1 MPDPSAPRTSAQP
14 PRAVSAAPSFA
25 PPADPPADP
34 PGAPSAHPPRDPSTA
49 PTPAAPPPAI
59 PPPTP
64 LAIGHPVILGVRFFL
79 AHTPGLVQYGS
90 KPVRDVAADP
100 GLSARIAAAL
110 RPYEAARDYPPNRA
124 FLGGLDP
131 DDLAALPQPWFAA
144 RHEAAPRR
152 QPHGEIMPEEE
163 FLALLKVFDASD
175 LVSLD
180 AGFVE
185 EVRPALAAHP
195 LLAPEDLARLGAG
208 VSQAALDERLAGA
221 LPALPLALRSGR
233 RVGVIV
239 AGHEQDATL
248 AADVLLENLCCK
260 VTAVLALRT
269 LLADEGVAAD
279 SIPYL
284 LNSGEEA
291 VGDRYQR
298 GGGNLAKAVAESCG
312 CAGATGVDIKGFCA
326 GPLHALALAGGL
338 IAGRV
343 FPRVAVVGGC
353 SLAKLGMK
361 YQGHLKRGWPI
372 LEDVLAGVAVLVG
385 EDDGVSP
392 RLRMDALG
400 RHTVAAGSSQKAI
413 FDALV
418 SEPLGALGL
427 PYGAV
432 DKYATELHNPE
443 ITEPSGS
450 GNVPL
455 LNYKVVAGLA
465 ALKHEIA
472 PAETAEFVRRH
483 GMPGFSPT
491 QGHIASALP
500 YLGHA
505 LDGLKAGRLQ
515 RVMFLAKGSLFL
527 GRMTQLSDG
536 LSFLLERNAAQGN
549 DRAPHIL
556 KETAR

>member
-1 MPDPSAPRTSAQP
+1 MPDPGALAAPAR
-14 PRAVSAAPSFA
+14 PRHGLSAAPATALPAAAGA
-25 PPADPPADP
+25 PL
-34 PGAPSAHPPRDPSTA
+34 PGAGTA
-49 PTPAAPPPAI
+49 ASPAI
-59 PPPTP
+59 
-64 LAIGHPVILGVRFFL
+64 GRPVILAARFFL
-79 AHTPGLVQYGS
+79 AHTPGLVQHGS
-90 KPVRDVAADP
+90 KPARDIATDP
-100 GLSARIAAAL
+100 ALRGRIAAAL

-124 FLGGLDP
+124 FLGGLEP
-131 DDLAALPQPWFAA
+131 DALAALPQPWFAG
-144 RHEAAPRR
+144 PQQTTLRR

-185 EVRPALAAHP
+185 EVRPVLAAHP
-195 LLAPEDLARLGAG
+195 LLKPEDLARLGAG
-208 VSQAALDERLAGA
+208 VSQAALDERLAGGA
-221 LPALPLALRSGR
+221 GAAGSSPAQPALPLELRSGR
-233 RVGVIV
+233 RIGAIA

-260 VTAVLALRT
+260 VTAAMALRA
-269 LLADEGVAAD
+269 LLADTAVAPE

-298 GGGNLAKAVAESCG
+298 GGGNLAKAIAESCG
-312 CAGATGVDIKGFCA
+312 CAEATGVDIKGFCA

-361 YQGHLKRGWPI
+361 YQGHLQRGWPI
-372 LEDVLAGVAVLVG
+372 LEDVLAGVAVLVS
-385 EDDGVSP
+385 EDDGTSP
-392 RLRMDALG
+392 RLRVDALG

-418 SEPLGALGL
+418 GAPLRALGL

-443 ITEPSGS
+443 LTEPSGS

-455 LNYKVVAGLA
+455 LNYKVIAGLA
-465 ALKHEIA
+465 ALQREIA
-472 PAETAEFVRRH
+472 PAEAGEFVRRH
-483 GMPGFSPT
+483 GMPGFAPT

-505 LDGLKAGRLQ
+505 LDGLKAGRLT

-536 LSFLLERNAAQGN
+536 VSFLLERNEAQG
-549 DRAPHIL
+549 RPAGQ
-556 KETAR
+556 R